1 MKQALLQEKYPIF
14 VAEIGKNETTYRSVD
29 ELVAYYQARI
39 AENPKVQF
47 IGVFD
52 HYAHTRKIEGPI
64 VEGMTAAVDIIFCFG
79 FAIPTPADAGRAPA
93 LHRHRRHGRQV
104 RHQLP
109 RSPHAAGQPGHGS
122 VDHRPAQR
130 LTFNPRQGSP

>member
-1 MKQALLQEKYPIF
+1 MKQTLLQEKYPIF

-79 FAIPTPADAGRAPA
+79 FAIPTPQMLA
-93 LHRHRRHGRQV
+93 V
-104 RHQLP
+104 RP
-109 RSPHAAGQPGHGS
+109 RSIGIADMGDKFVISFLEAPMQPANQAMEAWTKAL
-122 VDHRPAQR
+122 RNA
-130 LTFNPRQGSP
+130 

>member
-1 MKQALLQEKYPIF
+1 MKQTLLQEQYPIF

-79 FAIPTPADAGRAPA
+79 FAIPTPQMLA
-93 LHRHRRHGRQV
+93 V
-104 RHQLP
+104 RP
-109 RSPHAAGQPGHGS
+109 RSIGIADMGDKYVISFLEAPMQPANQAMEAWT
-122 VDHRPAQR
+122 VALRNA
-130 LTFNPRQGSP
+130 

>member
-1 MKQALLQEKYPIF
+1 MKQTLLQEKYPIF
-14 VAEIGKNETTYRSVD
+14 VAEIAKNEATYRSVD
-29 ELVAYYQARI
+29 ELVAYYRARI

-79 FAIPTPADAGRAPA
+79 FAIPTPQMLA
-93 LHRHRRHGRQV
+93 V
-104 RHQLP
+104 RP
-109 RSPHAAGQPGHGS
+109 RSIGVADMGDKFVISFLEAPMQPANQAMEAWTIAL
-122 VDHRPAQR
+122 RNA
-130 LTFNPRQGSP
+130 

>member
-1 MKQALLQEKYPIF
+1 MKQTLLQEKYPIF

-64 VEGMTAAVDIIFCFG
+64 VEGLTAAVDIIFCFG
-79 FAIPTPADAGRAPA
+79 FAIPTPQMLA
-93 LHRHRRHGRQV
+93 V
-104 RHQLP
+104 RP
-109 RSPHAAGQPGHGS
+109 RSIGIADMGDKFVISFLEAPMQPANQAMEAWTIAL
-122 VDHRPAQR
+122 RNA
-130 LTFNPRQGSP
+130 

>member
-1 MKQALLQEKYPIF
+1 MKQTLLQEKYPIF

-29 ELVAYYQARI
+29 ELAAYYQARI

-79 FAIPTPADAGRAPA
+79 FAIPTPQMLA
-93 LHRHRRHGRQV
+93 V
-104 RHQLP
+104 RP
-109 RSPHAAGQPGHGS
+109 RSIGIADMGDKFVISFLEAPMQPANQAMEAWTIAL
-122 VDHRPAQR
+122 RNA
-130 LTFNPRQGSP
+130 